1 MAETTKFNAIDV
13 GYPEKKAAAI
23 ADGLRTLL
31 ASSFV
36 LQIKTYACHWNVEG
50 PNFGPLHALFKDQ
63 FEELADGIDEIAER
77 IRALGYR
84 APGSLAEFK
93 LLSSV
98 KDSTGQLNADT
109 MLKVLA
115 DDQATCVKDA
125 RAILTLVDS
134 VDDLP
139 TIDLLTKRC
148 QAHEKAAWMLRA
160 TMVK

>member
-1 MAETTKFNAIDV
+1 MAEATEFDAIDV
-13 GYPEKKAAAI
+13 GYPEKKAEAI

-36 LQIKTYACHWNVEG
+36 LQIKTYAYHWNLVG
-50 PNFGPLHALFKDQ
+50 PRFPMLHKMFQKQ
-63 FEELADGIDEIAER
+63 YEELADGIDEIAER

-93 LLSSV
+93 MLSSV
-98 KDSTGQLNADT
+98 KDSTGQLDCDA

-115 DDQATCVKDA
+115 NDQATCVKDA

>member
-1 MAETTKFNAIDV
+1 MRF
-13 GYPEKKAAAI
+13 PM
-23 ADGLRTLL
+23 
-31 ASSFV
+31 
-36 LQIKTYACHWNVEG
+36 
-50 PNFGPLHALFKDQ
+50 LHKMFQKQ
-63 FEELADGIDEIAER
+63 YEELADGIDEIAER

-93 LLSSV
+93 MLSSV
-98 KDSTGQLNADT
+98 KDSTGQLDCDA
-109 MLKVLA
+109 MLKALA
-115 DDQATCVKDA
+115 NDQATCVKDA